1 MDFDAYRG
9 QVILLSLVAW
19 GKLSLAYDRLLKS
32 TFCGNR
38 PAIPENR
45 LESLRKLSAK
55 ESGAGQCSSIQHTP
69 LSDALQLQLS
79 LTSFAVVSILVC
91 LGFF

>member
-1 MDFDAYRG
+1 MT
-9 QVILLSLVAW
+9 VC
-19 GKLSLAYDRLLKS
+19 LKVLI
-32 TFCGNR
+32 CGNR

-55 ESGAGQCSSIQHTP
+55 ESGAGQRSSIQHTP
-69 LSDALQLQLS
+69 PSDTLQLQLS

-91 LGFF
+91 LVFVFFFLLVSFKLFIFLTY